1 MSNKK
6 FNVKYPRLNRVVTE
20 AEGEEVVS
28 YELADDS
35 NNLKKY
41 EQINELVD
49 FILDQFK
56 DVADKIPYRT
66 NDADPENPNTY
77 PEAGIFVDADNYY
90 KTISQQVTRDLKTR
104 IDNLEAE
111 YNANPLKIQYDQ
123 KLADLR
129 NEYEPRI
136 YDDNV

>member
-77 PEAGIFVDADNYY
+77 PEAGIFV
-90 KTISQQVTRDLKTR
+90 
-104 IDNLEAE
+104 EG
-111 YNANPLKIQYDQ
+111 
-123 KLADLR
+123 
-129 NEYEPRI
+129 
-136 YDDNV
+136 